1 MASCL
6 PLPQGA
12 LRSGCRENT
21 TRHGR
26 PSATR
31 LRLIACGIFSGA
43 LRCFCRFLGSTLG
56 FFLSTAHLFLGGA
69 AGLLLGL
76 ALCHLLLLAHLFL
89 GGAAGLLLGLL
100 TGHFLRTALGCFLS
114 ATHLGLSLTAGLLL
128 RLTQG
133 YFLGAAGC
141 FLLLTLH
148 CGCFGLLTSAF
159 SLSGGLG

>member
-31 LRLIACGIFSGA
+31 LRLIAGGIFSGA

-56 FFLSTAHLFLGGA
+56 FFLGTAHLLFSGA
-69 AGLLLGL
+69 AGLFFGL
-76 ALCHLLLLAHLFL
+76 ALRHLLLLAH
-89 GGAAGLLLGLL
+89 LLLGLL
-100 TGHFLRTALGCFLS
+100 TGHFLRTALGCFL
-114 ATHLGLSLTAGLLL
+114 
-128 RLTQG
+128 
-133 YFLGAAGC
+133 
-141 FLLLTLH
+141 LLTLH
-148 CGCFGLLTSAF
+148 RGCFGLLTSTF
-159 SLSGGLG
+159 SFSGGLG